1 VAAVIP
7 AAVVADIPEA
17 AEAIPEAAVV
27 DIPAEV
33 SQEDKAVTKKP
44 DLSRR
49 MTSTS

>member
-1 VAAVIP
+1 VA
-7 AAVVADIPEA
+7 ADIPAVA
-17 AEAIPEAAVV
+17 AEAIPEAAAA